1 MTNYVNEDKFFEW
14 YADKANSPVANKAK
28 LLNEVFQQYMKT
40 RKQEYVLPADRSKS
54 GTEDNYPF
62 RLENIGC
69 CGASTYYIY
78 F

>member
-1 MTNYVNEDKFFEW
+1 MTNYVNEDKFFQW
-14 YADKANSPVANKAK
+14 YSETTGSPIGNKTK

-40 RKQEYVLPADRSKS
+40 RKQEYILSAQQTKS
-54 GTEDNYPF
+54 GSEETFPF
-62 RLENIGC
+62 RFENIGC